1 MALTSQ
7 TNKKWHLVGDP
18 KPRTKPRRGHLN
30 RNGQGECRIAALP
43 QCHSTV
49 LLFEVVRLKT
59 TIIFGHFYQFWGIH
73 KPLRHLKGEGEGS
86 DFSFCKPYIMN

>member
-30 RNGQGECRIAALP
+30 RNGQGECRIAAMS
-43 QCHSTV
+43 QHSIS
-49 LLFEVVRLKT
+49 LRGRLKT
-59 TIIFGHFYQFWGIH
+59 TIIIGHFYPSWGPQQVGKESQDNFFEPCYKLH
-73 KPLRHLKGEGEGS
+73 S
-86 DFSFCKPYIMN
+86 TYIF